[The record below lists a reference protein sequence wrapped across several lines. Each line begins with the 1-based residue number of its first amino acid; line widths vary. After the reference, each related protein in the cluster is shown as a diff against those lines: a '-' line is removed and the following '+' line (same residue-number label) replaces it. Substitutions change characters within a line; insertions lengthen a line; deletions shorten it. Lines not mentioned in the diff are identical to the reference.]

1 MTSAK
6 AKLAEVKLATASITV
21 RKLQEKIN
29 GLPDEYSG
37 KLNALLD
44 EITAELEGLSKSDRA
59 LLDLTKYNKL
69 MEQYDVNAKTG
80 LGTVELVLA
89 IVIPSVAVLAAAVVV
104 TVILLKRRAR
114 RQS

>member
-1 MTSAK
+1 M
-6 AKLAEVKLATASITV
+6 
-21 RKLQEKIN
+21 
-29 GLPDEYSG
+29 
-37 KLNALLD
+37 
-44 EITAELEGLSKSDRA
+44 
-59 LLDLTKYNKL
+59 TKYNKL
-69 MEQYDVNAKTG
+69 MEQYDVDAKTG